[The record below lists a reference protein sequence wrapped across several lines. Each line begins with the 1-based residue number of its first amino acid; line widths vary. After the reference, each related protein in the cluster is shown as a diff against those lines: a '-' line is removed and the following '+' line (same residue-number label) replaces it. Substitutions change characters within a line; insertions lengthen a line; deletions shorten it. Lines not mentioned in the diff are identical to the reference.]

1 MLVQGFKGILLA
13 GLHWVYTGF
22 IGDFTKDVTGYR
34 RIREFLIR
42 VEELVFQVRGSWCA
56 GFGVQGLGVREG

>member
-1 MLVQGFKGILLA
+1 MQ
-13 GLHWVYTGF
+13 VYTGF

-42 VEELVFQVRGSWCA
+42 VEELVFKFEDHGVLGSGFRG
-56 GFGVQGLGVREG
+56 

>member
-42 VEELVFQVRGSWCA
+42 VEELVFKFEDHGVLGSGFRG
-56 GFGVQGLGVREG
+56 